1 MKSIILMS
9 THKSFKLDKELI
21 SIRTLSPILSSKSQ
35 SGLPPLSHCQKS
47 SPNFSNK
54 TQSIAIQTECTDTCE
69 NEVLLIHSP
78 GSCFSS
84 SSYGEMVKLIPCQGD
99 LHELIDLFNDTSL
112 SSIQE
117 SNSNEELSILK
128 SFVEEYPEEEE
139 TPKRKISKYISGND
153 GKTRHIRKPRSP
165 DLFFAGIF
173 GGLSKTPNF
182 HRYHTSKCSTE
193 TNLSESYEEMIG
205 NLGGGELL
213 GSKESLLQ
221 LIQIEKISLQ
231 KQLHKKRYPSGN
243 FLRPL

>member
-1 MKSIILMS
+1 
-9 THKSFKLDKELI
+9 
-21 SIRTLSPILSSKSQ
+21 
-35 SGLPPLSHCQKS
+35 
-47 SPNFSNK
+47 
-54 TQSIAIQTECTDTCE
+54 
-69 NEVLLIHSP
+69 
-78 GSCFSS
+78 
-84 SSYGEMVKLIPCQGD
+84 MVKLVPCQGD
-99 LHELIDLFNDTSL
+99 LHELIDLFNDSSL

-139 TPKRKISKYISGND
+139 TPKRKISKYTFQNSEKAG
-153 GKTRHIRKPRSP
+153 HIRKPRSP
-165 DLFFAGIF
+165 DLFFASIF

-243 FLRPL
+243 FLRPV